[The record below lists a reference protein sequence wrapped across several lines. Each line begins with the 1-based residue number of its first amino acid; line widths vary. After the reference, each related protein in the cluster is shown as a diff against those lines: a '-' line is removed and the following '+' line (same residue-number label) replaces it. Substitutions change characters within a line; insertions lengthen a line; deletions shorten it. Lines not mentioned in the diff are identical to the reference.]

1 MLFCRKCGAPMEDG
15 DHVCLKCGTV
25 VGQENEAENKK
36 ELINKLT
43 DYQRLLSENEELETM
58 IKPQKNFP
66 VTDVAPFKK
75 RAFIRYFWPYIIGAT
90 GAFYIVYLLAVGI
103 STYSRFN
110 SYNPYTT
117 SFSKSEM
124 ELSLMGDYFIGMAVG
139 AIVAFA
145 IIFIGIKVSKSKQA
159 AINRNAEIVNEELSE
174 RYKKGLLNQKM
185 IDLHTSNE
193 HKMLIYEDLV
203 PEQYRT
209 SELVASIIAVLKED
223 KAQTVEEAIKLI

>member
-75 RAFIRYFWPYIIGAT
+75 RSFIKYFWPFLVGGVVA
-90 GAFYIVYLLAVGI
+90 AV
-103 STYSRFN
+103 
-110 SYNPYTT
+110 
-117 SFSKSEM
+117 
-124 ELSLMGDYFIGMAVG
+124 
-139 AIVAFA
+139 
-145 IIFIGIKVSKSKQA
+145 
-159 AINRNAEIVNEELSE
+159 
-174 RYKKGLLNQKM
+174 
-185 IDLHTSNE
+185 
-193 HKMLIYEDLV
+193 
-203 PEQYRT
+203 
-209 SELVASIIAVLKED
+209 
-223 KAQTVEEAIKLI
+223 